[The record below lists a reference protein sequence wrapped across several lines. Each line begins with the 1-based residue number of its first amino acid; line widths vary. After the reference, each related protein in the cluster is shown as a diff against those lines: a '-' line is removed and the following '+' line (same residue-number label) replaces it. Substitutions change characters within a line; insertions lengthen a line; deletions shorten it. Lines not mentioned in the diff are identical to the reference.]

1 MSADPTQVP
10 RRIPV
15 IGLTGGIASG
25 KSTVSRWLAE
35 WGAHIIDADQV
46 GHAVIAPDGE
56 AYPEVILAFGT
67 EILNEDGTISRP
79 LLGKRI
85 FSDPGA
91 RLRLNE
97 ISHPRMGERMAREI
111 RRIRALESPHPPPLI
126 LLDAA
131 ILFEA
136 KWDRLCDRVWSVQS
150 DPEIAV
156 ERLIARNSLSRE
168 DAQARLDSQLR
179 NLERARLAHAVITND
194 GTLEE
199 LRDKVKALW
208 QEQTGLSVC

>member
-1 MSADPTQVP
+1 MSAAPAQVS
-10 RRIPV
+10 RQIPV

-25 KSTVSRWLAE
+25 KSTVSRWLAD

-79 LLGKRI
+79 RLGKRI
-85 FSDPGA
+85 FSDPEA

-97 ISHPRMGERMAREI
+97 ISHPLMGERMAGEI
-111 RRIRALESPHPPPLI
+111 RHLRALESPHPPPLI

-136 KWDRLCDRVWSVQS
+136 KWDTLCDRVWSVQC
-150 DPEIAV
+150 DPDRAV
-156 ERLIARNSLSRE
+156 ERLMTRNSLSRE
-168 DAQARLDSQLR
+168 EAQARLNAQLR
-179 NLERARLAHAVITND
+179 NAERARLAHVVIAND
-194 GTLEE
+194 GTFEE

-208 QEQTGLSVC
+208 QEQTGLKVR